1 MLMHHLPRDYNKPD
15 PYDPS
20 RLWRNFTHYINLALT
35 PQNINPFLTDEEK
48 VQERQQNLEH
58 QLNGISVAGM
68 TKYFIHE
75 KSFVRN

>member
-1 MLMHHLPRDYNKPD
+1 MPD

-20 RLWRNFTHYINLALT
+20 RLWRQFTRYINLALT

-48 VQERQQNLEH
+48 VLERQLSLEH
-58 QLNGISVAGM
+58 QLTRTSVSGM

-75 KSFVRN
+75 KSFVRNHEH